1 MFQTG
6 RMKTKDRWT
15 SLNWVWHMTNRLL
28 AMGVPPSAGGI
39 VVTAG
44 APPDSSKRAK
54 KYRKVLH
61 LWSLGISI
69 KPFNYD

>member
-6 RMKTKDRWT
+6 MMKTKYRWT

-28 AMGVPPSAGGI
+28 AMGLPPGAGGV
-39 VVTAG
+39 VVTAA
-44 APPDSSKRAK
+44 APPDSSKRTKNTGRYFTSGART
-54 KYRKVLH
+54 YT
-61 LWSLGISI
+61 I

>member
-6 RMKTKDRWT
+6 RMKTKYRWT

-28 AMGVPPSAGGI
+28 AMGVPPSAGGV

-44 APPDSSKRAK
+44 APPDSSKRTK
-54 KYRKVLH
+54 KNTGRYF
-61 LWSLGISI
+61 ISGAWA
-69 KPFNYD
+69 YQ

>member
-6 RMKTKDRWT
+6 MMKTKYRWT

-28 AMGVPPSAGGI
+28 AMGVPPSAGGV

-44 APPDSSKRAK
+44 APPDSSKRTK

-61 LWSLGISI
+61 LWSLGIDNKTI
-69 KPFNYD
+69 

>member
-1 MFQTG
+1 
-6 RMKTKDRWT
+6 
-15 SLNWVWHMTNRLL
+15 MTNRLL
-28 AMGVPPSAGGI
+28 AMGVPPGAGGV
-39 VVTAG
+39 VVTAA

-54 KYRKVLH
+54 KYRKVLD

>member
-6 RMKTKDRWT
+6 RMKTKYRWT

-28 AMGVPPSAGGI
+28 AMGVPPSAGGV

-44 APPDSSKRAK
+44 APPDSSKRK
-54 KYRKVLH
+54 KIQEGTS
-61 LWSLGISI
+61 SLEPGHINKTI
-69 KPFNYD
+69 

>member
-1 MFQTG
+1 
-6 RMKTKDRWT
+6 
-15 SLNWVWHMTNRLL
+15 MTNRLL
-28 AMGVPPSAGGI
+28 AMSVPPGAGGV
-39 VVTAG
+39 VVTA
-44 APPDSSKRAK
+44 AVPPDSSKRTK

>member
-6 RMKTKDRWT
+6 RMKTKYRWT

-28 AMGVPPSAGGI
+28 AMGVPPGAGGV
-39 VVTAG
+39 VVTA
-44 APPDSSKRAK
+44 AVTPDSSKRTKNRGRYFTSGARA
-54 KYRKVLH
+54 YT
-61 LWSLGISI
+61 I

>member
-1 MFQTG
+1 
-6 RMKTKDRWT
+6 
-15 SLNWVWHMTNRLL
+15 MTNRLL

-44 APPDSSKRAK
+44 APPDSSKRTKNRGRYFTSGARA
-54 KYRKVLH
+54 YT
-61 LWSLGISI
+61 I

>member
-1 MFQTG
+1 
-6 RMKTKDRWT
+6 
-15 SLNWVWHMTNRLL
+15 MTNRLL

-44 APPDSSKRAK
+44 APPDSSKRTK
-54 KYRKVLH
+54 KNYRKVLH